1 MKFISYA
8 LYTAWACIW
17 TILGMHYMLF
27 IFLTVVMIFD
37 TLAWTAKGIRLWEF
51 RTGRLTWGIIA
62 KLFILWLVLIF
73 WAASHTIF
81 PTITWD
87 DSFLWLVIGMLAIAE
102 VISSVQNVMMIRS
115 WEHIEERDAV
125 SVVLS
130 TILSMLRNRLEWM
143 KKE

>member
-8 LYTAWACIW
+8 LYTVWACIW
-17 TILGMHYMLF
+17 TILWMHYLSF
-27 IFLTVVMIFD
+27 IFLTVAMVFD
-37 TLAWTAKGIRLWEF
+37 TLAWTAKSIRLWEF
-51 RTGRLTWGIIA
+51 KSGRLTRGIIA
-62 KLFILWLVLIF
+62 KLFILWLVLVF

-81 PTITWD
+81 PTITRD
-87 DSFLWLVIGMLAIAE
+87 DNFLWLVIWMLAIAE
-102 VISSVQNVMMIRS
+102 VISSIQNVIMVRS

-130 TILSMLRNRLEWM
+130 SILSMLRNKLEWM